1 MLILTKVDRTSM
13 AVSLE
18 VREPVIDYTLVDWA
32 SGIDPKLR
40 LAGNEGKYIFK
51 RALESRLPREIL
63 YRRKMGFAVPIA
75 KWFRG
80 PLRGKLE
87 AALRGGRLADSG
99 LFDHKGINQMLDLH
113 LSGRRDFS
121 HPLWA
126 TLMFERFL
134 GRIDGAA

>member
-1 MLILTKVDRTSM
+1 M

-80 PLRGKLE
+80 PLRGALE
-87 AALRGGRLADSG
+87 AALRRGHLPESG
-99 LFDHKGINQMLDLH
+99 LFDPQGVNRMLDLH
-113 LSGRRDFS
+113 LSGHRDFS

-126 TLMFERFL
+126 MLMFERFL
-134 GRIDGAA
+134 GRIGGAG